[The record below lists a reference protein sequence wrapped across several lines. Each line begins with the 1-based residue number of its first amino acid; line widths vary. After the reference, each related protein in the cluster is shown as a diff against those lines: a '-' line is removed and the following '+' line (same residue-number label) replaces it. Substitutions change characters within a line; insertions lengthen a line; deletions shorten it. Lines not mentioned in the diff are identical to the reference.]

1 MQVGIST
8 DISLTVIH
16 DYNVAKSMIE
26 KFVDERITHWTNNN
40 ILTPAEID
48 CATAVMLKILD
59 GKCKMPS
66 NEKIIMQSFYI
77 AVKNQEGLYLD
88 HSYHEFIEPFLELR
102 KEEISEEKILEI
114 YEKRVLAE
122 TQISRPVMKKFKS
135 RLRQE
140 GILPEK

>member
-1 MQVGIST
+1 MGIST

-26 KFVDERITHWTNNN
+26 KFVAERITQWTNNN

-102 KEEISEEKILEI
+102 KEEISEEHILEI

>member
-1 MQVGIST
+1 
-8 DISLTVIH
+8 
-16 DYNVAKSMIE
+16 MIE

>member
-1 MQVGIST
+1 
-8 DISLTVIH
+8 
-16 DYNVAKSMIE
+16 MIE

-66 NEKIIMQSFYI
+66 NEKIIMQSLYI

-102 KEEISEEKILEI
+102 KEEISEEQILEI

>member
-1 MQVGIST
+1 
-8 DISLTVIH
+8 
-16 DYNVAKSMIE
+16 MIE
-26 KFVDERITHWTNNN
+26 KFVAERITQWTNNN

-102 KEEISEEKILEI
+102 KEEISEEHILEI

>member
-1 MQVGIST
+1 
-8 DISLTVIH
+8 
-16 DYNVAKSMIE
+16 MIE
-26 KFVDERITHWTNNN
+26 KFVDERITQWTNNN

-66 NEKIIMQSFYI
+66 NEKIIMQSLYI

-102 KEEISEEKILEI
+102 KEEISEEQILEI

>member
-26 KFVDERITHWTNNN
+26 KFVAERITQWTNNN

-102 KEEISEEKILEI
+102 KEEISEEQILEI

>member
-1 MQVGIST
+1 
-8 DISLTVIH
+8 
-16 DYNVAKSMIE
+16 MIE
-26 KFVDERITHWTNNN
+26 KFVAERITQWTNNN

-102 KEEISEEKILEI
+102 KEEISEEQILEI